1 MNRTPPVA
9 PSALPPRGAP
19 LADRQSRL
27 RGGRLVA
34 WAAAFA
40 LGSAVAQTP
49 APKKEPGAPM
59 TIEAPHYGD
68 VVFHFYQDKT
78 FTALTGLM
86 VSQHFERISPHDEE
100 AEVLRGGMLL
110 SYGLHD
116 EAAAVF
122 AALIERNA
130 AVGVRNRAWYF
141 LAKVRHQRGLNTQAQ
156 ASLDRIEGKLVGTL
170 EEDRQLLQAQ
180 LMMEREDYAGA
191 AALLETLKAS
201 PNAGLYAQFNLGVSL
216 VRIGDTEKGLALLDA
231 VGQTPAPNEEL
242 RSLRDRANVAL
253 GFAQLANKKPRDAR
267 ASLQRV
273 RLNAAVSNKAL
284 LGYGW
289 AATELNDPKLALV
302 PWTELS
308 GRAGIGDGDAAV
320 LEARIAVPYAYAELG
335 AFTAA
340 LKGYQDAADGFEKE
354 QQSLLESIAA
364 IRAGKLVQGLIAQN
378 PSEGLAAFT
387 GIRSLPE
394 MPHASH
400 LVPLLASDEFQE
412 AFKNLR
418 DLQFLDGNLGQ
429 WQDSLGVFTDMLDN
443 RKLAFEQKLPK
454 AKAGDAVALLAAMKA
469 RRDALVAELEKVQA
483 EGDAEAFATAKERDL
498 LDRIQ
503 RGRATL
509 EEAAKAPS
517 ADELAEAAERLRRA
531 AGALTWTLSQD
542 MPARAWDAKK
552 GLRDTTIALAQAADR
567 NAALAA
573 AQEDE
578 PLRHARFAERIA
590 ELEKRLLGL
599 RPDVAVVAREVQLQL
614 QDVAIAELERQ
625 QERLSIYAAQA
636 RLAIAQIHD
645 RAQFARRSDT
655 NATEAPK

>member
-1 MNRTPPVA
+1 MN
-9 PSALPPRGAP
+9 ALNRIA
-19 LADRQSRL
+19 
-27 RGGRLVA
+27 V
-34 WAAAFA
+34 AAALA
-40 LGSAVAQTP
+40 AAAIGARAADAP
-49 APKKEPGAPM
+49 AAAPKKEPGAPM

-68 VVFHFYQDKT
+68 TLFHFYQDKT
-78 FTALTGLM
+78 FAAITGLM

-122 AALIERNA
+122 AALIERNTA
-130 AVGVRNRAWYF
+130 QSVRDRAWYF
-141 LAKVRHQRGLNTQAQ
+141 LAKVRHQRGLNAQAQ
-156 ASLDRIEGKLVGTL
+156 ASLDKIGAKLDGTL

-191 AALLETLKAS
+191 AALLETLKGS
-201 PNAGLYAQFNLGVSL
+201 PSAGLYAQFNLGVSL
-216 VRIGDTEKGLALLDA
+216 VRIGDTDKGLQLLDA

-253 GFAQLANKKPRDAR
+253 GFAQIANKKPRDAR
-267 ASLQRV
+267 TALQRV

-284 LGYGW
+284 LGFGW
-289 AATELNDPKLALV
+289 AAAELNDPKLALV
-302 PWTELS
+302 PWTELA

-320 LEARIAVPYAYAELG
+320 LESRIAVPYAYAELG
-335 AFTAA
+335 AFTTA
-340 LKGYQDAADGFEKE
+340 LQGYQDAADGFEKE
-354 QQSLLESIAA
+354 QQSLVESIAA

-429 WQDSLGVFTDMLDN
+429 WQDSLGVFADMLDN

-454 AKAGDAVALLAAMKA
+454 AKAGDAAGVLAAMKA

-483 EGDAEAFATAKERDL
+483 EQDAEAFATPKERDL
-498 LDRIQ
+498 LDRVQ
-503 RGRATL
+503 RGKATL
-509 EEAAKAPS
+509 DAAAKAS
-517 ADELAEAAERLRRA
+517 GSDDLSETADRLRRA
-531 AGALTWTLSQD
+531 AGALTWQLSQD
-542 MPARAWDAKK
+542 FPARSWDAKK

-567 NAALAA
+567 NEALTA
-573 AQEDE
+573 AQQDE

-590 ELEKRLLGL
+590 ELEKRLRGL
-599 RPDVAVVAREVQLQL
+599 RPDVEIVARQVQQQV

-625 QERLSIYAAQA
+625 QERLAIYAAQA

-645 RAQFARRSDT
+645 RAQFARRGDT
-655 NATEAPK
+655 NPTEAPK

>member
-1 MNRTPPVA
+1 MKLNRFVI
-9 PSALPPRGAP
+9 
-19 LADRQSRL
+19 
-27 RGGRLVA
+27 
-34 WAAAFA
+34 AAALA
-40 LGSAVAQTP
+40 AAAIGARAADAP
-49 APKKEPGAPM
+49 AAAAKKEPGTPQ

-68 VVFHFYQDKT
+68 TLFHFYLNRT
-78 FTALTGLM
+78 FAAITGLM
-86 VSQHFERISPHDEE
+86 VSQHFERVSPHDEE

-130 AVGVRNRAWYF
+130 APTVRDRAWYF
-141 LAKVRHQRGLNTQAQ
+141 LAKVRHQRGLNAQ
-156 ASLDRIEGKLVGTL
+156 SQDSLDRIAAKLPGAL

-191 AALLETLKAS
+191 AALLDTLKAS

-216 VRIGDTEKGLALLDA
+216 VKIGDTDKGLALLDA
-231 VGQTPAPNEEL
+231 VGKTPAPNEEL

-253 GFAQLANKKPRDAR
+253 GFASLATKKPREAR
-267 ASLQRV
+267 VALERV
-273 RLNAAVSNKAL
+273 RLHSAVSNKAL

-289 AATELNDPKLALV
+289 AASELNDPKQALV
-302 PWTELS
+302 PWTELA
-308 GRAGIGDGDAAV
+308 GRAGIGDGDASV

-335 AFTAA
+335 AFTTA
-340 LKGYQDAADGFEKE
+340 LQGYQEAADGFEKE
-354 QQSLLESIAA
+354 QQSLVESITA

-387 GIRSLPE
+387 GISALPE

-418 DLQFLDGNLGQ
+418 DLQFLDGNLQG
-429 WQDSLGVFTDMLDN
+429 WLDSLGAFTDMLDN
-443 RKLAFEQKLPK
+443 RKRAFEEKLPK
-454 AKAGDAVALLAAMKA
+454 AKAGSGAAAIAALKA
-469 RRDALVAELEKVQA
+469 RRDALVAELERVQNDN
-483 EGDAEAFATAKERDL
+483 DAEAFATDKERDL

-503 RGRATL
+503 RGKATL
-509 EEAAKAPS
+509 EKAAGQPEAG
-517 ADELAEAAERLRRA
+517 ELAEAAERLRRA
-531 AGALTWTLSQD
+531 AGMLTWQLSQD
-542 MPARAWDAKK
+542 FSARSWTAKK

-567 NAALAA
+567 DGALTA

-590 ELEKRLLGL
+590 ELEKRLNGL
-599 RPDVAVVAREVQLQL
+599 RPDVAVAAREVQLQL
-614 QDVAIAELERQ
+614 QDVAVAELERQ
-625 QERLSIYAAQA
+625 QERLSVYAAQA

-645 RAQFARRSDT
+645 RAQFARRDT
-655 NATEAPK
+655 PAEAAK

>member
-1 MNRTPPVA
+1 MN
-9 PSALPPRGAP
+9 ALNRIA
-19 LADRQSRL
+19 
-27 RGGRLVA
+27 V
-34 WAAAFA
+34 AAALA
-40 LGSAVAQTP
+40 AAAIGARAADAP
-49 APKKEPGAPM
+49 AAAPKKEPGAPM

-68 VVFHFYQDKT
+68 TLFHFYQDKT
-78 FTALTGLM
+78 FAAITGLM

-122 AALIERNA
+122 AALIERNTA
-130 AVGVRNRAWYF
+130 QSVRDRAWYF
-141 LAKVRHQRGLNTQAQ
+141 LAKVRHQRGLNAQAQ
-156 ASLDRIEGKLVGTL
+156 ASLDKIGAKLAGTL

-191 AALLETLKAS
+191 AALLETLKGS
-201 PNAGLYAQFNLGVSL
+201 PSAGLYAQFNLGVSL
-216 VRIGDTEKGLALLDA
+216 VRIGDTDKGLQLLDA

-253 GFAQLANKKPRDAR
+253 GFAQIANKKPRDAR
-267 ASLQRV
+267 TALQRV

-284 LGYGW
+284 LGFGW
-289 AATELNDPKLALV
+289 AAAELNDPKLALV
-302 PWTELS
+302 PWTELA

-320 LEARIAVPYAYAELG
+320 LESRIAVPYAYAELG
-335 AFTAA
+335 AFTTA
-340 LKGYQDAADGFEKE
+340 LQGYQDAADGFEKE
-354 QQSLLESIAA
+354 QQSLVESIAA

-429 WQDSLGVFTDMLDN
+429 WQDSLGVFADMLDN

-454 AKAGDAVALLAAMKA
+454 AKAGDAAGVLAAMKA
-469 RRDALVAELEKVQA
+469 RRDALAVELEKVQA
-483 EGDAEAFATAKERDL
+483 EQDAEAFATPKERDL
-498 LDRIQ
+498 LDRVQ
-503 RGRATL
+503 RGKATL
-509 EEAAKAPS
+509 DAAAKVS
-517 ADELAEAAERLRRA
+517 GGDDLSETADRLRRA
-531 AGALTWTLSQD
+531 AGALTWQLSQD
-542 MPARAWDAKK
+542 FPARSWDAKK

-567 NAALAA
+567 NEALTA
-573 AQEDE
+573 AQQDE

-590 ELEKRLLGL
+590 ELEKRLRGL
-599 RPDVAVVAREVQLQL
+599 RPDVEIVARQVQQQV

-625 QERLSIYAAQA
+625 QERLAIYAAQA

-645 RAQFARRSDT
+645 RAQFARRGDT
-655 NATEAPK
+655 NPTEAPK